1 MQFNSALF
9 WHRRDLRMEDNAGL
23 LKALQNSK
31 DVTPVFIFDSTILD
45 KLPLDDARITF
56 IWNEIVAIKKAYN
69 TLGSDLIVLHGDP
82 IIEIPRLAEKRKVSA
97 VYTNRDY
104 EPYALKRDETIYET
118 LKLNDIAFIGAKDH
132 VVFEK
137 NEVLKP
143 DGLPYTVFTPYSRRW
158 KAFFNENY
166 ISSYPSE
173 KYLSKLNKVAVAEK
187 LISLEQL
194 GFKKNNSTFPSRQV
208 DLNKVSNYQEKR
220 NFPSVN
226 GTTMMSVHLRFG
238 TVSIRSLVN
247 QCIKKSETYL
257 NELIWRDFYQM
268 IIFHFPHSA
277 KDAFR
282 KQYDLIDWEKDMD
295 NYESWRTG
303 KTGYPIVDAGMRELN
318 STGFMHN
325 RVRMVVAS
333 FLTKHLL
340 LDWRLGA
347 DYFAEKLLDFELAS
361 NTGGWQWAAGCGCD
375 AAPYFRVFNPTTQQQ
390 KFDKDLSYIRKW
402 IPEFDTD
409 EYPQP
414 IVEHKFA
421 RERALHRYK
430 KGLGKL

>member
-31 DVTPVFIFDSTILD
+31 NVIPVFIFDSTILD
-45 KLPLDDARITF
+45 KLPLNDARITF

-82 IIEIPRLAEKRKVSA
+82 IIEIPRLAEKHNVSA

-104 EPYALKRDETIYET
+104 EPYALKRDETIYKS

-220 NFPSVN
+220 NFPSAN

-282 KQYDLIDWEKDMD
+282 KQYDLIDWEKDMG
-295 NYESWRTG
+295 NYESWCTG

>member
-69 TLGSDLIVLHGDP
+69 TMGSDLIVLHGDP
-82 IIEIPRLAEKRKVSA
+82 IIEIPRLAEKHNVSA

-104 EPYALKRDETIYET
+104 EPYALKRDETIYKS
-118 LKLNDIAFIGAKDH
+118 LKLNDIAFIGSKDH

-220 NFPSVN
+220 NFPSAN

-268 IIFHFPHSA
+268 ILDRYPVVVEQTFLPQFNQLKWSGKNSHFIA
-277 KDAFR
+277 WK
-282 KQYDLIDWEKDMD
+282 KGI
-295 NYESWRTG
+295 
-303 KTGYPIVDAGMRELN
+303 TGYPIIDAAMRHFN
-318 STGFMHN
+318 KTGWMHN
-325 RVRMVVAS
+325 RLRMIVAS
-333 FLTKHLL
+333 FLVKDLL
-340 LDWRLGA
+340 LA
-347 DYFAEKLLDFELAS
+347 
-361 NTGGWQWAAGCGCD
+361 
-375 AAPYFRVFNPTTQQQ
+375 
-390 KFDKDLSYIRKW
+390 
-402 IPEFDTD
+402 
-409 EYPQP
+409 
-414 IVEHKFA
+414 
-421 RERALHRYK
+421 
-430 KGLGKL
+430 